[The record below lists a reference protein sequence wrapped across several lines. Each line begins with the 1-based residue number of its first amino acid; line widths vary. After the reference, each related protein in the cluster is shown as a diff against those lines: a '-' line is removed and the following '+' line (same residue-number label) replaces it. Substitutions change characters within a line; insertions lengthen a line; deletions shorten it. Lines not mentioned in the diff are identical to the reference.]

1 MNRDYEVGFRKPP
14 KASRWKPGQSG
25 NPYGRGRA
33 QAPHPTGLIDHEIMA
48 IADEMVRVKQ
58 NGKEVAMP
66 AHEAIRRSQR
76 QQGASGNRL
85 AAKAFIDCYEAA
97 KARAEQVIAARYA
110 FWTDWREQYKDAPLN
125 WPLSDNADPVVPHPR
140 DILIDATSRAVAF
153 VGPIDK
159 EELALFATSVVL
171 AELLLI
177 EAELLERGGD
187 EAADAN
193 ALRDVALI
201 VFRLSPPSLGGRAAG
216 ETERAFL
223 HRFTC
228 LIMGAGSMTL
238 SALTQRRSDLQAMFD
253 GGVDE
258 PETRRLRES
267 KAALSQ
273 VAALARAPKVPKS
286 LQSR

>member
-1 MNRDYEVGFRKPP
+1 MNRDYEVGFGKPP
-14 KASRWKPGQSG
+14 KASRWQPGQSG

-33 QAPHPTGLIDHEIMA
+33 QAPHPAGLVDHKLLA

-58 NGKEVAMP
+58 NGKEVTMP

-85 AAKAFIDCYEAA
+85 AAKAFIDGYESA
-97 KARAEQVIAARYA
+97 KARAEQVIAARYE

-125 WPLSDNADPVVPHPR
+125 WPLSDNADPVIPHPR
-140 DILIDATSRAVAF
+140 DILIDATTRAVTF

-159 EELALFATSVVL
+159 EELAIFATSVVL

-177 EAELLERGGD
+177 EAEFAERGGD
-187 EAADAN
+187 GTADAN

-201 VFRLSPPSLGGRAAG
+201 VFRLSPPSLGGRAAS

-228 LIMGAGSMTL
+228 LIMDAGSMTL

-253 GGVDE
+253 GAVDD
-258 PETRRLRES
+258 PETRRLRDT
-267 KAALSQ
+267 KADLKR
-273 VAALARAPKVPKS
+273 VAALARAPRVGKS
-286 LQSR
+286 LQTR